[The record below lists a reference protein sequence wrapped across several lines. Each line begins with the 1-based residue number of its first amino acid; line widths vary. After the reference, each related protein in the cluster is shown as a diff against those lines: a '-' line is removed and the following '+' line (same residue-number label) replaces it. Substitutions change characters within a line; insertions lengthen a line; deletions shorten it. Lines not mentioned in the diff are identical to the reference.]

1 MNNEILNV
9 NNLYYE
15 VDKQVIFRDFNL
27 SVHQGEI
34 VSIIGANK
42 CGKSTLIK
50 LLSGFYPTENMVT
63 VNKITLNEKSRE
75 GFLKKVGRID
85 NNRSKDS
92 RVVRDYI
99 NSEIKKKDSA
109 YFDYLVELFSINH
122 ILNKNIST
130 LSEDDFI
137 RVEFCKNLMKRPNVL
152 FIDYT
157 NLHMSNSLRTQLHAI
172 YKVLSKEKI
181 AIVFVT
187 NEPSDLLVSDTTYVI
202 HKGVIA
208 LSGETKE
215 VLKQDSFLLKLGI
228 ELPFE
233 VDLSLKL
240 SMYGLVDKIY
250 YDIEELV
257 NVLWK

>member
-1 MNNEILNV
+1 MNNEVLNV
-9 NNLYYE
+9 SNLYYE
-15 VDKQVIFRDFNL
+15 IDKQVIFQDFCM
-27 SVHQGEI
+27 SVKQGEI

-42 CGKSTLIK
+42 CGKSTLIR
-50 LLSGFYPTENMVT
+50 LLSGFYLTENMVT
-63 VNKITLNEKSRE
+63 VNKITLNKKSKD

-85 NNRSKDS
+85 ACKSKDS
-92 RVVRDYI
+92 ILVRDYI
-99 NSEIKKKDSA
+99 YLDVKKKDNA
-109 YFDYLVELFSINH
+109 YFDYLVDLFAIKPY
-122 ILNKNIST
+122 LNKNISG
-130 LSEDDFI
+130 LSQDDFI
-137 RVEFCKNLMKRPNVL
+137 RVEFCKNLMKKPNVL

-157 NLHMSNSLRTQLHAI
+157 NLYMSNALRTQLHAI
-172 YKVLSKEKI
+172 YKVLVKEKI